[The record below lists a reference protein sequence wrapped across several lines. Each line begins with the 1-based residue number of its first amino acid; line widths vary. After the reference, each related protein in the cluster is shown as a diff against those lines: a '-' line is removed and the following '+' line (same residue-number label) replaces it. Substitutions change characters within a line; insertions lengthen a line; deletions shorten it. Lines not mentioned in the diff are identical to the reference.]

1 MTADTEAVPRVPLD
15 VLLPP
20 ELLRRSFENLGFGD
34 LCSIATTATVSR
46 EECRTLFSGFFARL
60 AAEFPRAAAEEE
72 NEAIKRCG
80 DYADIMLEGLP
91 ALIMRMEEMKVC
103 TDEVAQ
109 SMEEARRVL
118 ECTSK
123 EDLDG
128 GVGSSY
134 RDRYLA
140 MASHHRLIFERRL
153 RTLADTIDAATGSDD
168 GNPDRCADCGM
179 YNDSSGCCGGL
190 DYTYGESGSRRHGGV
205 SDEYGEV
212 EVGSYPVVKPASL
225 SIFLRFR
232 HRDRIVWEGTLL
244 GGVKM
249 GLGQRFGTLD
259 AGLTPES
266 MDFPELWDV
275 ARTPLSGPQREGF
288 RGDPEAELFE
298 CLAEVRVTAL
308 LIQTS
313 GCDKTVRTVAQLAEG
328 RGLGS
333 LGNHGVLEI
342 ANADAHI
349 TLASFFFSALRGRDG
364 DLLGDGCEM
373 EMVIH
378 LDEEAPKIT
387 QVAFRVDKSVDGYV
401 PYLPGLMVE
410 TNDDDTAANA
420 HVLRLLR
427 LLQWE

>member
-1 MTADTEAVPRVPLD
+1 M
-15 VLLPP
+15 
-20 ELLRRSFENLGFGD
+20 
-34 LCSIATTATVSR
+34 
-46 EECRTLFSGFFARL
+46 
-60 AAEFPRAAAEEE
+60 
-72 NEAIKRCG
+72 
-80 DYADIMLEGLP
+80 
-91 ALIMRMEEMKVC
+91 
-103 TDEVAQ
+103 
-109 SMEEARRVL
+109 L

-153 RTLADTIDAATGSDD
+153 RALADTIDAATGSDD
-168 GNPDRCADCGM
+168 GNPDRCGGCGM
-179 YNDSSGCCGGL
+179 YNESPGCCGGP

-232 HRDRIVWEGTLL
+232 HWDRIVWEGTLL
-244 GGVKM
+244 GGVKI
-249 GLGQRFGTLD
+249 GPRQRFGTLD

-275 ARTPLSGPQREGF
+275 VRTPRRPLSPEAPYSLSG
-288 RGDPEAELFE
+288 LFD

-313 GCDKTVRTVAQLAEG
+313 GCDKTARTVAQLAEG
-328 RGLGS
+328 RGLS
-333 LGNHGVLEI
+333 CLGKDELREGVLGI
-342 ANADAHI
+342 QNGDTHI
-349 TLASFFFSALRGRDG
+349 TLASFFLSALRGRAG
-364 DLLGDGCEM
+364 DLLSDGCKM

-387 QVAFRVDKSVDGYV
+387 QVSFRVDKSTL
-401 PYLPGLMVE
+401 PELPGLMVD
-410 TNDDDTAANA
+410 TDDDDTVANA
-420 HVLRLLR
+420 HILQLLR